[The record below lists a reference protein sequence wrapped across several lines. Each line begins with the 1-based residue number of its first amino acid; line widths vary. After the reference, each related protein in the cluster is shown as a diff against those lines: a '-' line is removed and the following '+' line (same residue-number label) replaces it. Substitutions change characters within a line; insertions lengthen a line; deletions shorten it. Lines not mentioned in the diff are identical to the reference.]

1 MKTVLQW
8 RYAILAAWVTAV
20 IGLLVSAPGMTDLVR
35 EKGQIS
41 VPDGYS
47 SSRAEELVSELNR
60 QAEANGGTAQAGDT
74 VLVFHNGSGL
84 TGEDLAQI
92 ESAVQ
97 SLENGQAE
105 LGIHSVMSQFQ
116 QAELAD
122 QLAAED
128 GRTVMVL
135 LGLDWQGQSADEVSS
150 KLYEAL
156 DDVTVEH
163 YLTSSQFIDADV
175 ITSSEEGLKKTEYIT
190 VIFILVIL
198 FIVFRSAVAPLVP
211 LLSVGI
217 SYLAAQS
224 IVAFMV
230 DWWNFPLSNFT
241 QIFMVAIMFGI
252 GTDYCILLISRYK
265 EELSHRQ
272 DKWEAVVETYRT
284 AGKTVFYSGLAVMV
298 GFSAI
303 GFSTFILYQ
312 SAAAVAIGV
321 AVLLVALFTL
331 VPFFMVTLG
340 EKLFWPAKG
349 SLEHK
354 PSRLWE
360 AAGIFSMKRPLVTL
374 LLIAVVVVP
383 LLFNYSGK
391 LSFNAL
397 DELSDDYPSVKGFA
411 IISDSFG
418 PGQSLPAKLVI
429 KHSDTI
435 GTAEGLAMIERLSRE
450 IAQIPGI
457 DSVRSATR
465 PVGEEL
471 QDLFVAEQVK
481 QVDEGLGAGDDGLRQ
496 IRDGL
501 NSAEMELS
509 QSAPE
514 LLMAAE
520 GAAELARG
528 TEQLQIG
535 ISELDGGLRQV
546 EQGIRDGSAGAGE
559 LAQGL
564 QQAAESAEQLTAIN
578 EQLLAGYSQI
588 GEGLDSFTTGYQQIE
603 ENLSGISQGLAGVS
617 GSLSQLA
624 QKYPELEQDPDFLTI
639 LGTVNQLEQAA
650 GELGAGLQE
659 LNTQFAGVTASLLQ
673 ANEGFQQALTGQQQ
687 LNVGL
692 TALVDGLNQLQQGI
706 LQAADGQGQI
716 VAQLPEVIGGLE
728 QISSGQREIEQGFA
742 DLDSQLSLLT
752 QGLADSVDGLSQVS
766 GGLDDVR
773 GYLSGLASSS
783 DESMAGWYIPEE
795 ILGDEE
801 FAQVLDTYLSV
812 DRQIATLD
820 IVFEDNPYST
830 ESIETIAEVDGAIQ
844 RVIAGTPWAEI
855 EYGIS
860 GVTGMY
866 ADLNHI
872 SGEDYSRTVILMLVG
887 IAIIL
892 IILLKSIIMPIYLI
906 ASLIL
911 TYFTSMAITE
921 IIFVQFIGYPGINWA
936 VPFFAFV
943 ILVALGVDYSIF
955 LMDRFNEYRHLSLKE
970 AMILSMKNMGKV
982 IMSAAVILGGTFA
995 AMLPSGVLSLLQI
1008 ASVTITGLLLYA
1020 LVIMPLFVPVMVKTF
1035 GSANWWPFSK
1045 AKEDMPLNPDSKN
1058 ILDL

>member
-1 MKTVLQW
+1 MKAILKW
-8 RYAILAAWVTAV
+8 RYAVLAVWVAAV
-20 IGLLVSAPGMTDLVR
+20 VGLLVAAPGMADLVR

-47 SSRAEELVSELNR
+47 SSRAEELLSDLNR
-60 QAEANGGTAQAGDT
+60 QAEAGGGAAQAGDT
-74 VLVFHNGSGL
+74 VLVFHNESGL
-84 TGEDLAQI
+84 TTEDLGQVEEAVRRL
-92 ESAVQ
+92 ESEQ
-97 SLENGQAE
+97 SE
-105 LGIHSVMSQFQ
+105 LGIQSIMSHFE

-122 QLAAED
+122 QLVADD
-128 GRTVMVL
+128 GKTIMVL
-135 LGLDWQGQSADEVSS
+135 LALDWQDRSADEVSS
-150 KLYEAL
+150 ELYRAL

-163 YLTSSQFIDADV
+163 YLTSSRFIDADV

-211 LLSVGI
+211 LLSVGV

-241 QIFMVAIMFGI
+241 QIFMVAVMFGI

-272 DKWEAVVETYRT
+272 DKWEAVMETYRT
-284 AGKTVFYSGLAVMV
+284 AGKTVVYSGMAVMV

-303 GFSTFILYQ
+303 GLSTFILYQ
-312 SAAAVAIGV
+312 SAAAVAVGV

-354 PSRLWE
+354 PSRLWG
-360 AAGIFSMKRPLVTL
+360 AAGAFSMKRPLVTL
-374 LLIAVVVVP
+374 LLIAIVVAP
-383 LLFNYSGK
+383 LMINYSGK

-397 DELSDDYPSVKGFA
+397 DELGDDYPSVKGFA

-418 PGQSLPAKLVI
+418 PGQSLPTKLII
-429 KHSDTI
+429 KHSEQLDS
-435 GTAEGLAMIERLSRE
+435 AEGLAMIERISRE
-450 IAQIPGI
+450 IVQIPGI

-471 QDLFVAEQVK
+471 RDLFVAEQVK
-481 QVDEGLGAGDDGLRQ
+481 QVDEGLGMGDDGLRQ

-501 NSAEMELS
+501 STAEQELS
-509 QSAPE
+509 RSAPE
-514 LLMAAE
+514 LLTAAE
-520 GAAELARG
+520 GAAELTRG
-528 TEQLQIG
+528 TEQLQAG
-535 ISELDGGLRQV
+535 IAELDQGLRQV

-559 LAQGL
+559 LVQGL
-564 QQAAESAEQLTAIN
+564 QQAAASAEQLAAVN
-578 EQLLAGYSQI
+578 ERLLAGYSQV
-588 GEGLDSFTTGYQQIE
+588 GTGLGSFTTGYQQIE
-603 ENLSGISQGLAGVS
+603 QSLSGISQGLSGVS
-617 GSLSQLA
+617 GDLSRLA
-624 QKYPELEQDPDFLTI
+624 EKYPELQQDPDFLTI
-639 LGTVNQLEQAA
+639 QGTVNQLQRAA

-659 LNTQFAGVTASLLQ
+659 LNAQLAGVSASLNQ
-673 ANEGFQQALTGQQQ
+673 ANEGFQQSLAGQQQ
-687 LNVGL
+687 LNSGL
-692 TALVDGLNQLQQGI
+692 AALVEGLNELQQGI

-716 VAQLPEVIGGLE
+716 VARLPEVRNGLE
-728 QISSGQREIEQGFA
+728 QISAGQREIEQGFA
-742 DLDSQLSLLT
+742 DLENQLSMLT
-752 QGLADSVDGLSQVS
+752 QGLSDSVDGLSQVS
-766 GGLDDVR
+766 GGLDEVR
-773 GYLSGLASSS
+773 GYLSGLASAS
-783 DESMAGWYIPEE
+783 DEPMAGWHIPQEV
-795 ILGDEE
+795 LNDEE
-801 FAQVLDTYLSV
+801 FAQVLDTYLSA

-820 IVFEDNPYST
+820 IVLRDNPYST
-830 ESIETIAEVDGAIQ
+830 ESIELMAEVDGAVQ
-844 RVIAGTPWAEI
+844 RVIAGTSWADI
-855 EYGIS
+855 EYGIG

-866 ADLNHI
+866 ADLNQI
-872 SGEDYSRTVILMLVG
+872 SSADYSRTVILMLVG

-892 IILLKSIIMPIYLI
+892 LILLKSVIMPLYLI
-906 ASLIL
+906 VSLIL

-921 IIFVQFIGYPGINWA
+921 IIFVHFMGYPGLNWA

-955 LMDRFNEYRHLSLKE
+955 LMDRFNEYRHLPVKE

-1020 LVIMPLFVPVMVKTF
+1020 LVIMPLFVPVMVRTF
-1035 GSANWWPFSK
+1035 GTANWWPFTK
-1045 AKEDMPLNPDSKN
+1045 NKEELPLASSSNNS
-1058 ILDL
+1058 LDA